1 MTQETSKHAY
11 KLAIESGL
19 VSRLRLKVFEVLCQH
34 SPMTAN
40 ECRQYLQTTNNS
52 GVYSTRF
59 SELERQ
65 GLIYSKESRAC
76 QITGYKAMVWEIT
89 GSYPHKL
96 AANGSKK
103 QIVARMVKRIDF
115 LKGQLVFDLHITQL
129 EQIKEECQL
138 LLKI

>member
-11 KLAIESGL
+11 KLAVESGL
-19 VSRLRLKVFEVLCQH
+19 VSRLRLKVFGVLCQH

-52 GVYSTRF
+52 GIYSTRF

-65 GLIYSKESRAC
+65 GLIYSKETRAC
-76 QITGYKAMVWEIT
+76 KITGYKAKVWEIT
-89 GSYPHKL
+89 GRYPHKL
-96 AANGSKK
+96 VIADKN
-103 QIVARMVKRIDF
+103 QIVASIVKRIDN
-115 LKGQLVFDLHITQL
+115 LKEQMVFDLHITQL
-129 EQIKEECQL
+129 EQIRQL